1 MLEPGRARTRQ
12 RTSPHFCHL
21 PHQFSPTSPPIM
33 LLAARL
39 SPGSQTQLVQS
50 NRGGAQDF
58 TVPLFPLLL
67 LPHPSPTPFIVSSS
81 FFSSSSSSSE
91 SAGCVRDWCVHYLH
105 LCVCFHKNL
114 QNFLNVVLT
123 LTRTFLSFLSL
134 SFAQTHTR
142 ITVDRS
148 EKHEHKRVH
157 IHKEGRPHPN
167 IISLPSTVDVS
178 RNNCKHYILILNAE
192 TLKFLKTKIMNVY
205 VIE

>member
-67 LPHPSPTPFIVSSS
+67 PP
-81 FFSSSSSSSE
+81 SSSSRSHPLRRLFFLLLVQFLFLLECWLRARLVRALFARVCVFSQESTKIFKSSTYP
-91 SAGCVRDWCVHYLH
+91 DP
-105 LCVCFHKNL
+105 
-114 QNFLNVVLT
+114 
-123 LTRTFLSFLSL
+123 SFSVFSFSL
-134 SFAQTHTR
+134 SHTH

-157 IHKEGRPHPN
+157 KHKEGRPHPN
-167 IISLPSTVDVS
+167 ILSLPS
-178 RNNCKHYILILNAE
+178 KLMLMFLEIILD
-192 TLKFLKTKIMNVY
+192 TTF
-205 VIE
+205 